1 MTQIDFLIYTYIYIS
16 IVSTTVYERVTNLNS
31 VIVQINFDGL
41 VSFKLRRLI
50 FLPLK
55 FIEVG
60 IFVNS

>member
-16 IVSTTVYERVTNLNS
+16 IVSTTVYDRVTNLNS

-41 VSFKLRRLI
+41 VSFKSRRLI